1 MAATPIKIIM
11 ADQPHLPEQAEDE
24 PEAKPKPP
32 PGATMRILMIA
43 GLFYLGLILMVAL
56 VFLIF
61 FLRS

>member
-1 MAATPIKIIM
+1 M
-11 ADQPHLPEQAEDE
+11 ADQPHRPEQAEDE